1 MVSAFPPAQGLVL
14 HEAEVVG
21 EPRDVPAMRRAVT
34 AAVRDVG
41 VDDDTADTL
50 ELLVTE
56 LVTNAVRHG
65 RGPVGVR
72 TMLVR
77 SGTLRVD
84 VHDRLPGQVVPYEL
98 DLWSTGGRGLAMI
111 DMVAYQWGCRSRLDG
126 KTVWFEV
133 VPSFVDAKVPQT
145 ISC

>member
-21 EPRDVPAMRRAVT
+21 EPRDVPALRHAVT
-34 AAVRDVG
+34 VAVQVVG
-41 VDDDTADTL
+41 VDGDTADTL

-56 LVTNAVRHG
+56 LVTNAVRPG
-65 RGPVGVR
+65 RGPVGIR
-72 TMLVR
+72 TMLVS

-84 VHDRLPGQVVPYEL
+84 VHDRLSGQVVPYEL
-98 DLWSTGGRGLAMI
+98 DLWSTGGRGLAMV
-111 DMVAYQWGCRSRLDG
+111 DMVAYQWGCRSGLDG

-133 VPSFVDAKVPQT
+133 VPTFVDAREPQT
-145 ISC
+145 VSP